1 MASAPG
7 KTALDYKEI
16 NMNILDIWREKRRNR
31 VAFTELSM
39 LSERV
44 LDDIGLTRA
53 DLEKLRRGRPAGK
66 A

>member
-1 MASAPG
+1 
-7 KTALDYKEI
+7 
-16 NMNILDIWREKRRNR
+16 MNILDTWREKRRNHI
-31 VAFTELSM
+31 AFTELSS

-53 DLEKLRRGRPAGK
+53 DLETLRRGRPVGK